1 MKQKLFTWDLYK
13 SNKSLHLTLRE
24 VLLYHKIH
32 SVIITKY
39 NDLGGAV
46 AAIIIAK

>member
-24 VLLYHKIH
+24 VLIYHKIH